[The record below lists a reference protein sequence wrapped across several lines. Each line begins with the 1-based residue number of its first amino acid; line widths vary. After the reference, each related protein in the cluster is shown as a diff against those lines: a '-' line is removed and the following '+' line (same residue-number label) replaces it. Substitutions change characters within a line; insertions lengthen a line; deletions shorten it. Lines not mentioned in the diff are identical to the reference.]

1 MNPKPLPEEPKKPK
15 QKKFRMILGIIVLIV
30 GLLVCTGGIMVFI
43 YNQGTDSEGYSYS
56 NLYRVNTTA
65 YAFTA
70 YMNPFTSSTWGFL
83 GMENIA
89 QVKYIVTN
97 NNPGNELFIGYAT
110 TAQSDAYRKSFQCEI
125 PTYWRWHV
133 EPYDAEIDITTTI
146 KDGAGAPPSLPQT
159 QTFWLASAQAT
170 DTAIM
175 TYLPLNEQHVWF
187 IMNSDGSQNITA
199 DIQIAFKSPILMTL
213 PLILLPLGIILVIL
227 GVFLLR
233 RKKNIEKTLDGK
245 PENNRPDV

>member
-1 MNPKPLPEEPKKPK
+1 MNPEPLPQEPKKPK
-15 QKKFRMILGIIVLIV
+15 QKKLRMILGIIVLIV
-30 GLLVCTGGIMVFI
+30 GLLVCTGGITVFI

-56 NLYRVNTTA
+56 NIYHVNTTA

-133 EPYDAEIDITTTI
+133 EPYYAEIDITTTV
-146 KDGAGAPPSLPQT
+146 KDGAGAPASLPQT
-159 QTFWLASAQAT
+159 QTFWLTSAQAT
-170 DTAIM
+170 NTAIM

-187 IMNSDGSQNITA
+187 IMNSDGSRNITA
-199 DIQIAFKSPILMTL
+199 DIQIGFKSPILTIL
-213 PLILLPLGIILVIL
+213 PMIFLPLGILLLVGGAL
-227 GVFLLR
+227 LLR
-233 RKKNIEKTLDGK
+233 KKKDKTK
-245 PENNRPDV
+245 TAE